1 MHVHVPQALY
11 PDVMMPEMLPLHLFP
26 GQHHL
31 LLHQLLQL
39 HQRHVDPWEDMAEK
53 QFIVFSN
60 QVKSEF
66 VTMCTEKQKKQNKKK
81 KQCVLMTEKG
91 RITNKSLQPKDR
103 LTDCVSESIRLHYS
117 YFAFCKIVVK
127 CFLQLCCLI
136 TCTQFFVYSRDI

>member
-66 VTMCTEKQKKQNKKK
+66 ATMFTDAR
-81 KQCVLMTEKG
+81 KG
-91 RITNKSLQPKDR
+91 RNYKQSLRPKDR
-103 LTDCVSESIRLHYS
+103 LTDCVSKSIRLHFS

-127 CFLQLCCLI
+127 CFIQLCCLI
-136 TCTQFFVYSRDI
+136 TCTQFFLYSRDI